1 MNIGDE
7 ISYEDDFGRRKSGVL
22 SAIGSDKD
30 SYDDLKLEN
39 GIFFYKSKKLGKYV
53 PVKDKSMES
62 IYIEVTGFASR
73 KEYIL
78 PTEVLNY

>member
-30 SYDDLKLEN
+30 SYDD
-39 GIFFYKSKKLGKYV
+39 S
-53 PVKDKSMES
+53 
-62 IYIEVTGFASR
+62 EVGEWYF
-73 KEYIL
+73 L
-78 PTEVLNY
+78 L

>member
-7 ISYEDDFGRRKSGVL
+7 ISYEDDFGRRK
-22 SAIGSDKD
+22 SDKD

>member
-1 MNIGDE
+1 MMI
-7 ISYEDDFGRRKSGVL
+7 
-22 SAIGSDKD
+22 
-30 SYDDLKLEN
+30 LKLEN